1 MVASTCAPPPPTPPV
16 ALVPFAAEPPP
27 PPPMRVTWVE
37 MMPAGTTRFVLLN
50 QVPEHGPVVPL
61 IVWV

>member
-1 MVASTCAPPPPTPPV
+1 
-16 ALVPFAAEPPP
+16 
-27 PPPMRVTWVE
+27 MRVTWVE